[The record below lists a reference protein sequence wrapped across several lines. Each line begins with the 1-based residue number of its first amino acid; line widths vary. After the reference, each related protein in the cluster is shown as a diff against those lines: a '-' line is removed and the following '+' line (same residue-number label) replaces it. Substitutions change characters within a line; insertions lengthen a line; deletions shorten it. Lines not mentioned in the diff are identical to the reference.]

1 MSVGLV
7 EVIYGPMFAGKSSE
21 LIRQVRLAKIAGIE
35 CRVFKPIIDTRYI
48 AEKVCNHDG
57 QSIDVKVVKN
67 SEEILNFIDNKTQK
81 VFIDEAQF
89 FDRYLPEVVDKI
101 SRNLKMDVIC
111 AGLNLN
117 YRGEAFGPMPK
128 LMGLAQKTISLSAI
142 CTHTDNGKIC
152 GGRAYFTDRLVE
164 SDENIILGEKDVYA
178 ARCEKHW
185 RINFPNL

>member
-35 CRVFKPIIDTRYI
+35 CRVFKPVIDKRYVADKI
-48 AEKVCNHDG
+48 CNHDG
-57 QSIDVKVVKN
+57 QSLDVVVVDK
-67 SEEILNFIDNKTQK
+67 SEEIFNFLDAKTQK

-89 FDRYLPEVVDKI
+89 FDRHLPEVVNRI
-101 SRNLKMDVIC
+101 SKNLKLDVVC

-117 YRGEAFGPMPK
+117 YRGEHFGPMPK
-128 LMGLAQKTISLSAI
+128 LMGMAQKTISLSAI
-142 CTHTDNGKIC
+142 CTHNDNDKIC
-152 GGRAYFTDRLVE
+152 GNRAYFTDRLVE
-164 SDENIILGEKDVYA
+164 SDEKIMLGEKDVYA

-185 RINFPNL
+185 RVNFPNL